1 MSSAT
6 NHRKR
11 SHRSEYRARAFQSGR
26 VSVITP
32 SIHKADSSKLIRFLR
47 DFRRKQPQTQS
58 GRVVV
63 GEPVYTG
70 AGGGGGE

>member
-1 MSSAT
+1 MSSMM

-11 SHRSEYRARAFQSGR
+11 SHRSEYRARAFKSGR

-32 SIHKADSSKLIRFLR
+32 SIHKADSFNLIRLFR

-63 GEPVYTG
+63 GEPVYS
-70 AGGGGGE
+70 GGGGGE

>member
-1 MSSAT
+1 MSSAM

-11 SHRSEYRARAFQSGR
+11 SHRSQYGR
-26 VSVITP
+26 VRISITSP
-32 SIHKADSSKLIRFLR
+32 ALHKRSTFDLIRLLR

-63 GEPVYTG
+63 GESVS
-70 AGGGGGE
+70 AGGVSGE

>member
-1 MSSAT
+1 MSSAM

-11 SHRSEYRARAFQSGR
+11 SKKSEYRARAFKSGR

-32 SIHKADSSKLIRFLR
+32 SIHKADSFNLIRLLR

-63 GEPVYTG
+63 GEPVYS
-70 AGGGGGE
+70 GGGGGE